1 MRSFYLAAIFAAAL
15 APAAQAAE
23 VTILAPGFID
33 NAGVKDLAAAY
44 TKQTGIVVNVK
55 SVGMGSMLKE
65 IESGNPA
72 ADIVALP
79 ASLMDQLEL
88 EKGIQPG
95 SRKPLGRVE
104 IDLAVPAGAPHPDI
118 STPEKAIAVLKGAKG
133 ITYSNPFTA
142 EGSMEAFIIHTLLLR
157 PDLKGVHPAISSKG
171 NGPTALEN
179 GEGDMTLQLANEID
193 NHPKVS
199 HVGPLPPLFGAH
211 IDGDIAI
218 SARAGD
224 PKAAAAVIAYMLRP
238 ASNPVWKKNYLD
250 RH

>member
-1 MRSFYLAAIFAAAL
+1 MRSLWLAAIFATAL
-15 APAAQAAE
+15 VPAAQAD

-44 TKQTGIVVNVK
+44 TKETGIKVTVK

-65 IESGNPA
+65 LETGTPA

-79 ASLMDQLEL
+79 TQLMDQLEL

-95 SRKPLGRVE
+95 SRKLIGRVE
-104 IDLAVPAGAPHPDI
+104 IDLAVAAGAPKPDI
-118 STPEKAIAVLKGAKG
+118 STPEKAIAVLKSAKG

-142 EGSMEAFIIHTLLLR
+142 EGSMEAFICHTTLLR
-157 PDLKGVHPAISSKG
+157 PDLKGVHPVISSKG

-193 NHPKVS
+193 DHKKVT
-199 HVGPLPPLFGAH
+199 HVGPLPPIFGAH

-218 SARAGD
+218 SARSAD
-224 PKAAAAVIAYMLRP
+224 PAAAAAVIAYMLRP
-238 ASNPVWKKNYLD
+238 AANPVWKANYLT